1 MKKKILGITN
11 REYTESA
18 FWISLTFLTMIW
30 TLVIFNLCQY
40 WDYEDHIKIAQYL
53 LIHEI
58 DYSVLLDCT
67 VDITH
72 IFAYPVFHI
81 MLKLVHLVF
90 RIDYR
95 TAVTVLMVAAEVTSV
110 LIIRK
115 IVSEYIGK
123 TKSYYVDFL
132 SLGLMI
138 FLGARSWLNGWVF
151 YKLQGGPNPLHNP
164 TIIFVRP
171 LGLLCF
177 YYFIKYLNNYKNAN
191 RELILFGVFS
201 VVSIL
206 TKPSFAVVFLPA
218 MGVFTLIY
226 MIKDKSILLGIKTF
240 ISVIPSLAVLLLQLA
255 FMNSTSEIMATKLHF
270 GTYYDYSFF
279 QVIGITIVLLPTII
293 VLFSWKEIKSN
304 LAMGI
309 AFLAVVIGWI
319 QFFCLTQGGTNDFI
333 WGFEL
338 AVQMATM
345 VVMCYAYPR
354 TDDTKSMI
362 IRKRFAYGLFVYQVI
377 NGLLYMYLI
386 YRACDY
392 RF

>member
-1 MKKKILGITN
+1 MKKILFGFKN
-11 REYTESA
+11 REYTERA
-18 FWISLTFLTMIW
+18 FWLSLSFLTMIW

-40 WDYEDHIKIAQYL
+40 WDYEDHIKIAQYW

-58 DYSVLLDCT
+58 DYSVILDCS

-72 IFAYPVFHI
+72 IFSYPVFHI
-81 MLKLVHLVF
+81 TLKLVHLLF

-95 TAVTVLMVAAEVTSV
+95 TAVTVLMVTAEVTSV

-132 SLGLMI
+132 SLGLMV

-171 LGLLCF
+171 IGLFCF
-177 YYFIKYLNNYKNAN
+177 YYFVKYLANYKNAS
-191 RELILFGVFS
+191 RELMLFGLFS
-201 VVSIL
+201 VISIL

-218 MGVFTLIY
+218 MGIYTLVY
-226 MIKDKSILLGIKTF
+226 MIKDRNLFLGIKTF
-240 ISVIPSLAVLLLQLA
+240 IAVIPSLIVLFGQLA
-255 FMNSTSEIMATKLHF
+255 FMKSTSEIMSTKLHF
-270 GTYYDYSFF
+270 GTYYDYSFL
-279 QVIGITIVLLPTII
+279 QVMGITVVLLPTII
-293 VLFSWKEIKSN
+293 VLFSWKEIKTN

-309 AFLAVVIGWI
+309 SLLAVVIGWI
-319 QFFCLTQGGTNDFI
+319 QFFCITQGGTNDFI

-338 AVQMATM
+338 AIQMATM
-345 VVMCYAYPR
+345 VVMCYAYPKV
-354 TDDTKSMI
+354 DDAKSLV
-362 IRKRFAYGLFVYQVI
+362 IRKRVAYGLFAYQVF

-386 YRACDY
+386 YKACDY